1 MKQEKIILEL
11 RASEGGSDSKLLVA
25 DLANIYLKS
34 AKNNNFSFE
43 IKENRPG
50 FCLIWLNGKGVKEYF
65 RNESGGHRFLR
76 VPPTEKRG
84 RTQTSIVTV
93 AIMEVENYDEVE
105 IPKDQIKI
113 ETTRGSG
120 PGGQHKNSTDSCVI
134 MTHIPTGIKVVRD
147 GRSQISNREYAY
159 NEIKKRVNEF
169 YRTGFMDN
177 ESKSRKDQ
185 VGMIDRSIKKRS
197 YRIKEDL
204 VIDHETSKSC
214 SFKEFNKGKIELVC

>member
-1 MKQEKIILEL
+1 M
-11 RASEGGSDSKLLVA
+11 
-25 DLANIYLKS
+25 
-34 AKNNNFSFE
+34 
-43 IKENRPG
+43 
-50 FCLIWLNGKGVKEYF
+50 KEYF